1 MVHTGLSGPL
11 KEQQRVKG
19 LSKADVHCTRKNTA
33 GGCVHEWPSHRF
45 PCLGSASFIYPLVFE
60 FFVFCVLYVGQGVYD
75 FRPCD
80 KIVDWAIGRGM
91 EVKGHTLCWHVTT
104 PEFAEDMSASRL
116 REALYRRDR
125 ETERQ
130 RGRHTDRRIDAQ
142 YGTRS
147 YGRHE
152 GGTK

>member
-1 MVHTGLSGPL
+1 M
-11 KEQQRVKG
+11 
-19 LSKADVHCTRKNTA
+19 
-33 GGCVHEWPSHRF
+33 
-45 PCLGSASFIYPLVFE
+45 FE

-80 KIVDWAIGRGM
+80 KIVDWAIDRGM

-152 GGTK
+152 GGTKYERGALSPGQEDPETTARDIHTQREG